1 MVACR
6 WGLTPPSDENRAPSA
21 SRGVFSRQAGSK
33 GGQGG
38 ADFIKQNVSI
48 LSDETHKGVRIAYEA
63 LHGTVQLVSP
73 SRSTRFEG
81 RSGMI
86 DLFEG
91 LRQWDSFAGCQHF
104 SSQMRIEPSCTG
116 RCHVRTFCG
125 VVACRGEP
133 PYRLQFAGRSDDLVV
148 RIDDRWRFER
158 RIVRLWAG
166 HQDHSPG
173 DATQRSWDA

>member
-1 MVACR
+1 MNASTV
-6 WGLTPPSDENRAPSA
+6 LTPGDRFAI
-21 SRGVFSRQAGSK
+21 
-33 GGQGG
+33 
-38 ADFIKQNVSI
+38 ADLFAAYYWALDTGDIEAFIDTLV
-48 LSDETHKGVRIAYEA
+48 E
-63 LHGTVQLVSP
+63 HGTVQLVSP

-86 DLFEG
+86 ALFEG

-166 HQDHSPG
+166 E
-173 DATQRSWDA
+173 AVRNTLLL